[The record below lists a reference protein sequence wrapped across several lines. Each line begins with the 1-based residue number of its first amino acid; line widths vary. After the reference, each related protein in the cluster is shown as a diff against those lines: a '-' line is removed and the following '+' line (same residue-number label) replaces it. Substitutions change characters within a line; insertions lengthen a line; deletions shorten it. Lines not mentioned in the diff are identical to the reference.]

1 MQAESPK
8 HGRGCGGAP
17 QRPAQSVAT
26 GRIASLACRMT
37 HSTADIPL
45 FMRAPGLTGAVQH
58 LPLGRYPSPVERV
71 DLEDAGRVIPILVK
85 RDDLAAG
92 GYAGNKVRKL
102 EFILAD
108 ARARGMTRLITAGA
122 TGSHHAFATA
132 FHGRRAGFDV
142 SLVLFPQSLTPHVRA
157 MLLLDAAVGAE
168 LLWAS
173 RMETVPYGLWRAR
186 FAHRREAACTVPPGG
201 SNDLGTFGYINGA
214 LELAAQIESGA
225 VARPSSI
232 HAPAGT
238 LGTVAGIAIGLAW
251 AGLDIPVVAT
261 RITARLLTNERML
274 ASLVRST
281 LARLSMAGARD
292 IPDVPAVL
300 AGVTLRHD
308 QIGAGYGRATDAG
321 AHAMQVFEAAGLRLD
336 ATYTAKTAAS
346 LLADAAAQADTA
358 GAGRNA
364 ARSAAGDPVARLED
378 GLPLF
383 WHTLSATEPEDLLSG
398 VSASDLPLPFARY
411 LAVG

>member
-1 MQAESPK
+1 MAE
-8 HGRGCGGAP
+8 
-17 QRPAQSVAT
+17 
-26 GRIASLACRMT
+26 LA
-37 HSTADIPL
+37 ADIPL
-45 FMRAPGLTGAVQH
+45 FTRAPGLARTVPH
-58 LPLGRYPSPVERV
+58 LPLGMYPSPVERF
-71 DLEDAGRVIPILVK
+71 DLEDAGRRIPILVK
-85 RDDLAAG
+85 RDDIAAA

-132 FHGRRAGFDV
+132 WHGRRAGFDV
-142 SLVLFPQSLTPHVRA
+142 SLVLFPQSLTTHVRQ
-157 MLLLDAAVGAE
+157 MLLLDAAAGAE

-186 FAHRREAACTVPPGG
+186 IRHRREPVCIVPPGG
-201 SNDLGTFGYINGA
+201 SSEIGTFGYINGA

-225 VARPSSI
+225 VERPSVI

-251 AGLDIPVVAT
+251 AGLQIPLVAT

-281 LARLSMAGARD
+281 LARLSTAGATQ
-292 IPDVPAVL
+292 IPDASAVL

-308 QIGAGYGRATDAG
+308 QIGAGYGRATEA
-321 AHAMQVFEAAGLRLD
+321 ATRATAVFAAAGLRLD
-336 ATYTAKTAAS
+336 ATYTAKAAAS
-346 LLADAAAQADTA
+346 LLDGAAAYT
-358 GAGRNA
+358 GAPATSGFPDRD
-364 ARSAAGDPVARLED
+364 AAGDAARGEA

-383 WHTLSATEPEDLLSG
+383 WHTLSAAEPHDLLDR
-398 VSASDLPLPFARY
+398 VAPPDLPLPFARY
-411 LAVG
+411 LAAG

>member
-1 MQAESPK
+1 MADP
-8 HGRGCGGAP
+8 
-17 QRPAQSVAT
+17 
-26 GRIASLACRMT
+26 
-37 HSTADIPL
+37 TADTPL
-45 FMRAPGLTGAVQH
+45 FIRAPALIRTVPH
-58 LPLGRYPSPVERV
+58 LPLGMYPSPVERV
-71 DLEDAGRVIPILVK
+71 DLEDAGRRVPILVK
-85 RDDLAAG
+85 RDDLAAA

-108 ARARGMTRLITAGA
+108 ARARGVTRLITAGA

-142 SLVLFPQSLTPHVRA
+142 SLVLFPQSLTAHVRE

-168 LLWAS
+168 LHWAS

-186 FAHRREAACTVPPGG
+186 FVHRRERACIVPPGG
-201 SNDLGTFGYINGA
+201 SSDIGTFGYINGA
-214 LELAAQIESGA
+214 LELATQIESGA
-225 VARPSSI
+225 AERPSVI

-261 RITARLLTNERML
+261 RITARLLTNERTL

-281 LARLSMAGARD
+281 LTRLNVAGATD
-292 IPDVPAVL
+292 IPDASAVL
-300 AGVTLRHD
+300 SGVTLRHD

-321 AHAMQVFEAAGLRLD
+321 AHATEVFESAGLRLD

-346 LLADAAAQADTA
+346 LLCDAAAQPYGPSTSVSP
-358 GAGRNA
+358 AGRA
-364 ARSAAGDPVARLED
+364 AAGTAPRDRSR
-378 GLPLF
+378 LPLF
-383 WHTLSATEPEDLLSG
+383 WHTLSAAEPHDLLTGIS
-398 VSASDLPLPFARY
+398 SSDLPLPFARY
-411 LAVG
+411 LAAG

>member
-1 MQAESPK
+1 
-8 HGRGCGGAP
+8 
-17 QRPAQSVAT
+17 
-26 GRIASLACRMT
+26 MT
-37 HSTADIPL
+37 DLTADIPL
-45 FMRAPGLTGAVQH
+45 FLRAPALTRTVPH
-58 LPLGRYPSPVERV
+58 LPLGMYPSRVERV
-71 DLEDAGRVIPILVK
+71 ELEDRGHRIPILVK
-85 RDDLAAG
+85 RDDLAAE

-132 FHGRRAGFDV
+132 WHGRRAGFDV
-142 SLVLFPQSLTPHVRA
+142 SLVLFPQTITPHVRE

-186 FAHRREAACTVPPGG
+186 FAHRREAACIVPPGG
-201 SNDLGTFGYINGA
+201 SSDIGTFGYINGA

-225 VARPSSI
+225 AERPSVI

-251 AGLDIPVVAT
+251 AGLEIPLIAT

-281 LARLSMAGARD
+281 LRRLDLAGAAGLPGD
-292 IPDVPAVL
+292 SAVL

-321 AHAMQVFEAAGLRLD
+321 THATAVFEAAGLRLD

-346 LLADAAAQADTA
+346 LLADAAVQT
-358 GAGRNA
+358 GAAVTGGAPGGRAPDGGA
-364 ARSAAGDPVARLED
+364 APGQGTREQS

-383 WHTLSATEPEDLLSG
+383 WHTLSAAEPLALLRD
-398 VSASDLPLPFARY
+398 VSPSDLPVPFARY
-411 LAVG
+411 LATR